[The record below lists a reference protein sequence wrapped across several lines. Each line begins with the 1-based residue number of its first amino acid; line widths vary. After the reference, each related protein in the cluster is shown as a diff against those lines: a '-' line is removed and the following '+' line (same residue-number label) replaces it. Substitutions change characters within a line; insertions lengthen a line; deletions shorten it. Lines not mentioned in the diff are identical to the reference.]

1 MAKNILFLVH
11 GMGWNLDGSAGAGAW
26 HLDVER
32 ALRDAW
38 ALFPSLAARSFET
51 YIELAPLNYDGVFRD
66 YLQGVSDSA
75 ERVRQALGDAEY
87 AKVASVIAGAD
98 AAEQNFFWANA
109 ADVLLYRF
117 AGDLFRNIHAKL
129 GQQIAQRV
137 LKAWDSPSG
146 SATLFSVMCHS
157 LGTATVHGALNR
169 LGGGR
174 IAGSDALRLGGNFG
188 LHAYVSIANVSRL
201 LFRGQGSLYDQTIVR
216 PQLTGARYV
225 RRFLNVR
232 HVADPIPAPLRFAP
246 KAWGPGFSDLS
257 VRHLRDPNVHG
268 FAHYLGNPRVSGAL
282 FRTLLPAPLL
292 SQAEVDAVAAEY
304 RDVDLEP
311 VAKRQQVERLI
322 DDIANSL
329 EDAYADD
336 NNLVYG
342 TAEFAAKLLRAA
354 WKNRQRLGAA
364 LGALS

>member
-1 MAKNILFLVH
+1 MAKNVLFLVH
-11 GMGWNLDGSAGAGAW
+11 GMGWHLESSAGAGAW

-32 ALRDAW
+32 ALQDAW

-75 ERVRQALGDAEY
+75 ERVHQALGDAEY
-87 AKVASVIAGAD
+87 AKVAAVIAGAD

-117 AGDLFRNIHAKL
+117 GGDLFRNVHAKL

-146 SATLFSVMCHS
+146 SSTLFSVMCHS

-174 IAGSDALRLGGNFG
+174 IAGSDALRMGGNFG
-188 LHAYVSIANVSRL
+188 LHAYVSLANVSRL
-201 LFRGQGSLYDQTIVR
+201 LFRGQGSLYERTIVR
-216 PQLTGARYV
+216 PQLSGGRYV

-232 HVADPIPAPLRFAP
+232 HIADPIPAPLCFAP
-246 KAWGPGFSDLS
+246 KSWGPGFTDIA

-268 FAHYLGNPRVSGAL
+268 FTHYLANPRVSGAL

-304 RDVDLEP
+304 RDVDVEP
-311 VAKRQQVERLI
+311 EAKRQQVEQLV
-322 DDIANSL
+322 DDISKSL
-329 EDAYADD
+329 KDAYAED
-336 NNLVYG
+336 NSLVYG

-354 WKNRQRLGAA
+354 WRNRQRLGAA
-364 LGALS
+364 LGVLT

>member
-1 MAKNILFLVH
+1 
-11 GMGWNLDGSAGAGAW
+11 
-26 HLDVER
+26 
-32 ALRDAW
+32 
-38 ALFPSLAARSFET
+38 
-51 YIELAPLNYDGVFRD
+51 
-66 YLQGVSDSA
+66 
-75 ERVRQALGDAEY
+75 
-87 AKVASVIAGAD
+87 
-98 AAEQNFFWANA
+98 
-109 ADVLLYRF
+109 
-117 AGDLFRNIHAKL
+117 
-129 GQQIAQRV
+129 
-137 LKAWDSPSG
+137 
-146 SATLFSVMCHS
+146 
-157 LGTATVHGALNR
+157 
-169 LGGGR
+169 
-174 IAGSDALRLGGNFG
+174 
-188 LHAYVSIANVSRL
+188 
-201 LFRGQGSLYDQTIVR
+201 
-216 PQLTGARYV
+216 
-225 RRFLNVR
+225 
-232 HVADPIPAPLRFAP
+232 
-246 KAWGPGFSDLS
+246 
-257 VRHLRDPNVHG
+257 VHG